1 MIDFTGQ
8 HIGLLTVLYCD
19 DDKMNKYS
27 YWWCKCDCGN
37 EELFKRSAHCL
48 RYGQNQSC
56 GCYKKTINKKI
67 NKYIINSDNTVTIFT
82 NNNDEFI
89 IDYCDLDKI
98 IKYCWHTHQDGYLRT
113 CYDTNNRHNKYI
125 LLHKLLF
132 DDFENLLEIDHING
146 NPKDNRR
153 CNLRIVNHSNN
164 MKNTK
169 TSIRNKSGHKG
180 VYYSKRECKW
190 KAVLYADN
198 KRYHLGTFDKFED
211 AVAIREKAELKYFG
225 EYNRE
230 EKGD

>member
-1 MIDFTGQ
+1 M
-8 HIGLLTVLYCD
+8 
-19 DDKMNKYS
+19 
-27 YWWCKCDCGN
+27 
-37 EELFKRSAHCL
+37 
-48 RYGQNQSC
+48 
-56 GCYKKTINKKI
+56 
-67 NKYIINSDNTVTIFT
+67 
-82 NNNDEFI
+82 
-89 IDYCDLDKI
+89 
-98 IKYCWHTHQDGYLRT
+98 
-113 CYDTNNRHNKYI
+113 
-125 LLHKLLF
+125 LF

-146 NPKDNRR
+146 NTKDNRR